1 MPPIA
6 KWPYQNGWTFSTWLR
21 MDPLNSVNFE
31 KERPYLFSFLTT
43 KGIGYQCYFMG
54 NCLVLNCL
62 RGPGKEVTK
71 CIKQELTPRKWHHV
85 ALSFVYSRWARS
97 EIHCFIDGQLAE
109 TIDATWL
116 ASTNDYFDK
125 CNIGCGS
132 DTDANQ
138 AFCGQMGAIYVFSQA
153 ITAQQAN
160 CLYCLGAAY
169 QSYFKH
175 DAESDLPEG
184 YKKV

>member
-1 MPPIA
+1 
-6 KWPYQNGWTFSTWLR
+6 

-54 NCLVLNCL
+54 SCLVLNCL

-97 EIHCFIDGQLAE
+97 EIQCFIDGQLAE

-116 ASTNDYFDK
+116 ASSNDYFDK
-125 CNIGCGS
+125 CNIGCAS
-132 DTDANQ
+132 EADANQ

-160 CLYCLGAAY
+160 CLFCLGAAY

-184 YKKV
+184 YKKVRKVKMRT